1 MLNGASYLDI
11 VHQEKERLAVVRTHN
26 GACAQATVERFKD
39 ALSGHPNALVEMAT
53 SNYRASRPSAVIH
66 LVSVPLTIR
75 VADVYEL
82 LKNYGVILSVVLLHS
97 KGQ

>member
-11 VHQEKERLAVVRTHN
+11 VHQEKERLAVIRSHN
-26 GACAQATVERFKD
+26 DACAQATVERFKE
-39 ALSGHPNALVEMAT
+39 ALNGHPNTLVERAT

-66 LVSVPLTIR
+66 LVSVPLTVRITE
-75 VADVYEL
+75 VYEL
-82 LKNYGVILSVVLLHS
+82 LKGYGVILSMHLLHS